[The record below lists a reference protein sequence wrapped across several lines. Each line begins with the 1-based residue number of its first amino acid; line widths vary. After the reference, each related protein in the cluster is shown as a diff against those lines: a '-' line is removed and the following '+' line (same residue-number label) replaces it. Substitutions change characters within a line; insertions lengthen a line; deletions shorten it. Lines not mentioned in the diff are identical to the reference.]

1 MPQWERQW
9 QGVGQA
15 AELQD
20 QGTSPADRLSN
31 TLNRRIEG
39 RVAEQVEE
47 DIPPAWPQDP
57 QCLDHAVGFALHIVD
72 LVEGEAAD
80 HRVEAAVGE
89 LEGGAALL
97 EEGRA
102 GGYPLDPRVVLTQF
116 LRVLPVPPP
125 RVHTGHGTVL
135 RRSRELD
142 DQAPAATSH
151 VQRTARRRELRPG
164 YDQVV
169 DAALEVRTARRQ
181 AIDGERQDHRDVA
194 EERERDQ
201 EKQEPRRQQR
211 QRA

>member
-20 QGTSPADRLSN
+20 QGTCPADRLPN
-31 TLNRRIEG
+31 ILDRRIEG

-72 LVEGEAAD
+72 LVEGQAAD

-116 LRVLPVPPP
+116 LRGLPVPPP
-125 RVHTGHGTVL
+125 RLHTGHGTVL
-135 RRSRELD
+135 RRSRELH
-142 DQAPAATSH
+142 DQAPAATPH
-151 VQRTARRRELRPG
+151 VQRTARRRELGPA
-164 YDQVV
+164 YDQAA
-169 DAALEVRTARRQ
+169 DAGPAVRTARRQ
-181 AIDGERQDHRDVA
+181 TIAG
-194 EERERDQ
+194 RDQ
-201 EKQEPRRQQR
+201 
-211 QRA
+211 